1 MSYPCRVRISP
12 QVPGRSNI
20 CPTIDLHPDANILY
34 ASDSIFEILGYS
46 PQEVSGRSA
55 FEYFHPEEIPYARS
69 IHSRG
74 VLLDKAAV
82 LHYARLRSRD
92 GRWVS
97 TECVFSI
104 VHDVLFACISIYRC
118 DIKSESTFIP
128 RVVSY
133 RGTSDLAYHVSV
145 ANSK

>member
-1 MSYPCRVRISP
+1 MEHTFL
-12 QVPGRSNI
+12 
-20 CPTIDLHPDANILY
+20 TIHNLHPDANILY

-46 PQEVSGRSA
+46 PQEVLGRSA

-69 IHSRG
+69 VHSRG

-97 TECVFSI
+97 SECVFSI
-104 VHDVLFACISIYRC
+104 VHDILFACISIYRC
-118 DIKSESTFIP
+118 DAKSESTFKPETLSIELRFYLMYYVP
-128 RVVSY
+128 M
-133 RGTSDLAYHVSV
+133 T
-145 ANSK
+145 NSK